1 MFKRFIDDGFGVIK
15 SNKKQFSMWVAE
27 FNNLRENIFIDKW
40 KFGNHVAFMD
50 LYIFKGINFHING
63 KLSIKVYQK
72 PENRY
77 MYIPF
82 KSAHPRHTIKNYI
95 LGELKR
101 YVRINM
107 DELNFLKIRNSF
119 FLRMRNRG
127 FNKHKLSLW
136 FSEIKYFSRAKYLG
150 ANPGN
155 ICFSRER
162 EKPGPKPS

>member
-1 MFKRFIDDGFGVIK
+1 
-15 SNKKQFSMWVAE
+15 MWVTE

-40 KFGNHVAFMD
+40 SFGNHVAFMD
-50 LYIFKGINFHING
+50 LYIFKGINFHIDG

-101 YVRINM
+101 YVRINT

-127 FNKHKLSLW
+127 FNKRKLSLW
-136 FSEIKYFSRAKYLG
+136 LNIHSE
-150 ANPGN
+150 PN
-155 ICFSRER
+155 ISALTQEIFVISRER
-162 EKPGPKPS
+162 EKPRPKPS